1 MALQPSRPGFMFAG
15 ALVFLVLPFLWAR
28 FTGQRVNT
36 SFVIVGIAIALVFVL
51 LAIRY
56 RRQLR
61 ARADVPP
68 ST

>member
-15 ALVFLVLPFLWAR
+15 ALFFLLLPFLWA
-28 FTGQRVNT
+28 
-36 SFVIVGIAIALVFVL
+36 SFSDQPVSRNLVISGIAVALVFVL
-51 LAIRY
+51 LAIQY